1 METDVITPMYDS
13 YQQLAKDHPAFA
25 VFAVV
30 FTLLSIIPV
39 TSFLLFGAIVFG
51 SFVVGAI
58 CTAVAVSLGV
68 CAIAGTSCPLALSFV
83 ACYTPKWLLFADVL
97 GPRSA
102 TFLHAGGFLLFTLGL
117 IFGFAIFVTSS
128 YVFIRLGLRF
138 VFHLYSEE
146 GRGLGAW
153 TQESLAFFNLTS
165 TPTYS
170 SFSESRRG
178 LPAGGDHDE
187 EERIKVE
194 DQRGTGDG
202 SSDEWAAVDPHPSEP
217 KIKREDDVPTTS
229 NLAELP
235 NPEAPALT

>member
-1 METDVITPMYDS
+1 MSNQGPGEAQDEMQELMKEAVVMVRGQAHRMETDVITPMYDS

-51 SFVVGAI
+51 SFVIGAI

-68 CAIAGTSCPLALSFV
+68 CAIAG
-83 ACYTPKWLLFADVL
+83 
-97 GPRSA
+97 
-102 TFLHAGGFLLFTLGL
+102 GFLLFTLAL
-117 IFGFAIFVTSS
+117 IFGFAIFVTST

-138 VFHLYSEE
+138 VFHLYSDE

-165 TPTYS
+165 TPTHS
-170 SFSESRRG
+170 SFSENRRG
-178 LPAGGDHDE
+178 LLAGGDHEE

-202 SSDEWAAVDPHPSEP
+202 SSDEWAAVDPHPAEAQ
-217 KIKREDDVPTTS
+217 IKREEDAPTTS
-229 NLAELP
+229 NVAELP
-235 NPEAPALT
+235 HPEAPTLT